1 MREITVVFLREMSK
15 QILSVSGY
23 LFIGERKNLNK
34 LKYTNNNILGVI
46 VYIVLS
52 SFLLLKIKKNQII
65 LKNNDN

>member
-46 VYIVLS
+46 VYIVFS